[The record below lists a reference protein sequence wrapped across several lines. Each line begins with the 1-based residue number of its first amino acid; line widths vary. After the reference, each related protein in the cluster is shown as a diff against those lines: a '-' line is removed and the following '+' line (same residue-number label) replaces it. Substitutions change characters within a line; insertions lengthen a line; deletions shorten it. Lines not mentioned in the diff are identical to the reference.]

1 MRYLIYHAEGD
12 DYFEVFSEFERNKYC
27 EIYCD
32 DVTGIHHHEE
42 EFKKRNNKE
51 RFMASEGRSVLCQGR
66 IVWTC
71 GDTPFKGAQKKDQNG
86 KLIFNDKNE
95 PLMQYGF
102 GLAVPIPG
110 PGATPEQTKNFMD
123 LWQAMHEEA
132 QALYP
137 GGQIPPGF
145 AMKYKDGTNGIDHK
159 GQPFANRPGY
169 KGCYVFGMTTTLP
182 VNFFKYQGAYIQ
194 VNDGIKCGDY
204 VQVSVSVKGHLPK
217 PGSQGKPGLYLN
229 PSLVLFLA
237 EGEAIINAPAA
248 DTVFGSQAPKAVI
261 DIVAPQAPAG
271 FGQMA
276 QAFQQPAQQA
286 PAAPAWN
293 GQANHGVLPPTFQQP
308 AQQAPQAAPMGNWFT
323 PTPWN
328 K

>member
-1 MRYLIYHAEGD
+1 
-12 DYFEVFSEFERNKYC
+12 
-27 EIYCD
+27 
-32 DVTGIHHHEE
+32 
-42 EFKKRNNKE
+42 
-51 RFMASEGRSVLCQGR
+51 MASEGKSIICQGR

-123 LWQAMHEEA
+123 LWEAMHSEA

-169 KGCYVFGMTTTLP
+169 KGCYVFGLTTTLP

-204 VQVSVSVKGHLPK
+204 VQVSVNVKGHLPK

-276 QAFQQPAQQA
+276 QAFQQPAQQFNPGL

-308 AQQAPQAAPMGNWFT
+308 AQQAPQAAPMGNGFT
-323 PTPWN
+323 PMNTPMQNFGPAPQFGNPANTQQNPSATFNPAAPTGFPTPWN